1 MKKILLSVLCGAII
15 LGGACS
21 KDTDSKDSTSK
32 KTTKETSE
40 STQVLSKEEF
50 EKMHSNPKE
59 YKGKKVDF
67 YAQIFVEPE
76 RDKDGTYIQAWADK
90 EHSKNTI
97 IAFKDP
103 KLDVKREDYIH
114 VKGTIKDVFEGEN
127 AFGGKVKGPTIVAT
141 SIEKT
146 DYATAFDPAKKT
158 IEVNQEQDH
167 NGYKMIVK
175 KIEIADKET
184 RVYFT
189 AKNDA
194 TAAFNFYDFNSK
206 LIVGGQQLEY
216 QDNYEAKYPKIPQG
230 MMPGVTSD
238 AVLTFPKLPIEQGEL
253 QLILEGSSEN
263 YDLKPEPFNYKIKF

>member
-76 RDKDGTYIQAWADK
+76 RDKDGTYLQAWADK

-114 VKGTIKDVFEGEN
+114 VK
-127 AFGGKVKGPTIVAT
+127 
-141 SIEKT
+141 
-146 DYATAFDPAKKT
+146 
-158 IEVNQEQDH
+158 EQ
-167 NGYKMIVK
+167 
-175 KIEIADKET
+175 
-184 RVYFT
+184 
-189 AKNDA
+189 
-194 TAAFNFYDFNSK
+194 
-206 LIVGGQQLEY
+206 
-216 QDNYEAKYPKIPQG
+216 
-230 MMPGVTSD
+230 
-238 AVLTFPKLPIEQGEL
+238 
-253 QLILEGSSEN
+253 
-263 YDLKPEPFNYKIKF
+263 